1 MKSEKEIK
9 KNPMFLYLAV
19 LTISSTIGL
28 QAWLTLFNNFA
39 VDVAGLDGNHI
50 GVIQSLR
57 EVPGFLALLAVY
69 IIMVLKEHR
78 LSALSILVLG
88 WWRSFTFW
96 IIFSLIFPLRFEPI
110 SRRSAIRA
118 ILHPAWPWALPLIT
132 LPPFSCRPSGAFCGF
147 WIIGFRFSAGLSW
160 R

>member
-1 MKSEKEIK
+1 MRNEKEIK

-39 VDVAGLDGNHI
+39 VDIAGLDGNHV

-69 IIMVLKEHR
+69 IIKILKEHR
-78 LSALSILVLG
+78 LSTLSILVKARPEPKTRIDNVDS
-88 WWRSFTFW
+88 RSSNS
-96 IIFSLIFPLRFEPI
+96 IGYRHYRFSFLAR
-110 SRRSAIRA
+110 
-118 ILHPAWPWALPLIT
+118 AWP
-132 LPPFSCRPSGAFCGF
+132 
-147 WIIGFRFSAGLSW
+147 
-160 R
+160 

>member
-1 MKSEKEIK
+1 MKSKKEIK

-69 IIMVLKEHR
+69 IIMILEEHR

-88 WWRSFTFW
+88 LGLALTGLSPCNILTK
-96 IIFSLIFPLRFEPI
+96 SPLHGFLEN
-110 SRRSAIRA
+110 SAATPR
-118 ILHPAWPWALPLIT
+118 LPVSPWA
-132 LPPFSCRPSGAFCGF
+132 F
-147 WIIGFRFSAGLSW
+147 
-160 R
+160 